1 MTRIDNPK
9 TSQQFAEA
17 PQQLSDADE
26 IRALIDRRLQ
36 AIRARDVQASTSAI
50 SSEYVLFDVVEPLR
64 TTGALAASSRAEEWF
79 ATFQGPIAYDI
90 LDLEITAGN
99 GVGFSHGLNHVR
111 GTKLDGNILDMWW
124 RATVGYKKIDGE
136 WRITHE
142 HNSVPFNVANGKAS
156 LSLQP

>member
-9 TSQQFAEA
+9 V
-17 PQQLSDADE
+17 PQQLPKAPQRPSEVEE
-26 IRALIDRRLQ
+26 IRSFIDRRLQ
-36 AIRARDVQASTSAI
+36 AIRAKDVQASTSSMAP
-50 SSEYVLFDVVEPLR
+50 EYVLFDVVEPLR
-64 TTGALAASSRAEEWF
+64 SSGANAASKRAEEWF
-79 ATFQGPIAYDI
+79 STFQGPIAYDI
-90 LDLEITAGN
+90 LDLQITAGN

-124 RATVGYKKIDGE
+124 RATVGYKKINGE

-156 LSLQP
+156 LNLQP